1 MKKRTASL
9 ALVLVGTGAA
19 LAGCGNNDECDPKTD
34 EGCTRRNG
42 RAGYYGGAGFIRGGG
57 IRPNVGGG
65 VGNGGANGD
74 AAGSTRGGFGS
85 SGRGTTSAGG

>member
-57 IRPNVGGG
+57 VRPNVGGG
-65 VGNGGANGD
+65 GGANGGD

-85 SGRGTTSAGG
+85 SGRSGASAGG